1 MSLLFGTLGSPSG
14 LFTHIGGTVVGF
26 TPAADNVIA
35 AGFDAPD
42 GWSDMLRHHDKAIK
56 TLIVPEGVKGF
67 SAEFLENWAV
77 TEQLVFPSTLVSIG
91 TDEAY
96 NVFARCYLPEITL
109 PPSVKIIGKFAFGH
123 TYIKKLIVASTNT
136 SPYNRQFKDSTIE
149 QLFLPK
155 SVLETNRASIGDNE
169 YGFYANFYIHCEC
182 NIIAY

>member
-67 SAEFLENWAV
+67 AAEFLMGWAV
-77 TEQLVFPSTLVSIG
+77 TKKVTFPDTLTAIG
-91 TDEAY
+91 TDEAR
-96 NVFARCYLPEITL
+96 NVFARCFLPEINL
-109 PPSVKIIGKFAFGH
+109 PPSVKEIGLFAFGH
-123 TYIKKLIVASTNT
+123 SFIKKLVVNRANKSK
-136 SPYNRQFKDSTIE
+136 YNRQFKDSTIE

-155 SVLETNRASIGDNE
+155 SVLETNRASIGDND